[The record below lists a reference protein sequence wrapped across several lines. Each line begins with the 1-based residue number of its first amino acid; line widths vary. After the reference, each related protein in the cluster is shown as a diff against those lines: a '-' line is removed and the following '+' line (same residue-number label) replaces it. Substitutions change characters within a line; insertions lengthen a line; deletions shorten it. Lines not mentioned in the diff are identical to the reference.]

1 MTARLHYW
9 YLTHPRWGRP
19 ALLLA
24 APQGLAIAA
33 VCAAPQASAST
44 NASVLD
50 WTGLNDSYGVP
61 IGDYYLAIASVRDQI
76 TQAGP
81 GVNWN
86 PQTWLQWSMHA
97 LEAMAYSL
105 TAANVLTAEAGLFIG
120 IVAVALWVMKITV
133 STYWLTVIGEIARAI
148 SGAVIQVTTQIGL
161 LVLAVPIGV
170 FAGVAT
176 IKRGEAGR
184 GATMILIALT
194 LPALSVT
201 LFADPAGE
209 MYGPNGLLA
218 FGRRVGFSVAEA
230 GTHNGSLAGPGGADV
245 DALTASLITHTVREP
260 LQLWNFGHVVDHVGG
275 CGAAWSAA
283 VRSGTGDAPIKAM
296 AACGDRGA
304 VVYAQ
309 HLDSNNIW
317 VGAVFVLAAVLLGF
331 FMVVSGW
338 AVLKVSVMAI
348 WTTVIV
354 LPTLWVGAVP
364 GAAQRRALDVVWQ
377 FFRHGV
383 EVMVYIVYVSAIGL
397 AVERIVASPL
407 PAELGGNNPFAHV
420 LMMGAVSI
428 AAYMLLRHI
437 RADLSGQPRGRGLF
451 GRGADVALG
460 LGMHAAVGGAG
471 SAALAG
477 AKGLGSRLGG
487 GRTPWEK
494 LDKAADNAAD
504 VHGGPQ
510 PGVDPVPNA
519 PDPSADTPSGGPD
532 SGAAPTS
539 VAGDA
544 PHGRGAGA
552 GAASGSGQAGPAS
565 AQLTDSVGVSGVAP
579 IIDQVIGSSAGGRR
593 QPAPRGPSRQAVQA
607 DPETAL
613 RPPES
618 GPLSV
623 SEVGEPAQV
632 APITDSGVGAGEP
645 LPPEPPPEDAP
656 PAPEDGGPAPS
667 QPTSV
672 DPIVDDTP

>member
-1 MTARLHYW
+1 MKD
-9 YLTHPRWGRP
+9 G
-19 ALLLA
+19 
-24 APQGLAIAA
+24 
-33 VCAAPQASAST
+33 
-44 NASVLD
+44 
-50 WTGLNDSYGVP
+50 YGVP

-81 GVNWN
+81 GVSWN

-120 IVAVALWVMKITV
+120 VVAVALWVMKITV

-148 SGAVIQVTTQIGL
+148 AGAVIQVTTQIGL

-170 FAGVAT
+170 FCGVAT

-194 LPALSVT
+194 LPALSVAV
-201 LFADPAGE
+201 FADPAGE

-230 GTHNGSLAGPGGADV
+230 GTHNGSLAGPGGAHV

-283 VRSGTGDAPIKAM
+283 VRSGAGDAPIKAM
-296 AACGDRGA
+296 AACGDRAA
-304 VVYAQ
+304 VAYAQ
-309 HLDSNNIW
+309 QLDGNNIW
-317 VGAVFVLAAVLLGF
+317 VGAVFVLTALLLGF

-338 AVLKVSVMAI
+338 AVLKVSVKAI

-354 LPTLWVGAVP
+354 LPTLWVGAIP
-364 GAAQRRALDVVWQ
+364 GAPQRRALDVVWQ

-407 PAELGGNNPFAHV
+407 PGELGGNNPFAHV

-437 RADLSGQPRGRGLF
+437 RAELSGRPRGRGLL

-460 LGMHAAVGGAG
+460 LGMHAATGGVG

-477 AKGLGSRLGG
+477 AKGLRAGLGG
-487 GRTPWEK
+487 GRTPWEQ
-494 LDKAADNAAD
+494 LDKAADRAAD

-510 PGVDPVPNA
+510 PGVDPVPNTPDRA
-519 PDPSADTPSGGPD
+519 PAAQAGQRIPARHPHRLQGTHHKAGTPARPPRAGSTPSGP
-532 SGAAPTS
+532 
-539 VAGDA
+539 AG
-544 PHGRGAGA
+544 
-552 GAASGSGQAGPAS
+552 

-579 IIDQVIGSSAGGRR
+579 IIDQVLGGRAGGRR
-593 QPAPRGPSRQAVQA
+593 QPAPRGSSRQSMQA

-613 RPPES
+613 RPPAP
-618 GPLSV
+618 GPSSV
-623 SEVGEPAQV
+623 SDPGEPAQV
-632 APITDSGVGAGEP
+632 APIADAGVGAGEP

-656 PAPEDGGPAPS
+656 PPPEDRGPAPA

-672 DPIVDDTP
+672 NPIVDDTP